1 MITRMEFESS
11 AIMRQRD
18 ALKWTIHE
26 KGTCKANADFFAF
39 CEEHSQTLP
48 LTREGLKQ
56 LPREVELEFYRR
68 MPVWMADELGF
79 GAFDDDPP
87 FILAREVD
95 HGVWKYVF

>member
-1 MITRMEFESS
+1 MESS
-11 AIMRQRD
+11 ATMRKRE

-26 KGTCKANADFFAF
+26 KDICEANADFFAF
-39 CEEHSQTLP
+39 CEEHKQTLP

-56 LPREVELEFYRR
+56 LPREIELEFYRR

-79 GAFDDDPP
+79 GTFEDDPLL
-87 FILAREVD
+87 IVMRQVD